1 MAIFAPIAFICLW
14 SGAFIA
20 VRAGLPDVS
29 PLYFLTIRF
38 VIAGVLLALALSL
51 LQPRRWRE
59 LRGRWGVTAMAGV
72 LMNGCYLGAAY
83 IAMTQITGATMALAG
98 SLQPIMV
105 AALSIPLLGD
115 RFGWR
120 QWLGFA
126 LGTGGVALVAGVNLL
141 ELQKGE
147 GMAWAFVSVA
157 SMVAGT
163 LLFSRFA
170 RGVPAAHANA
180 VQLLSGAVFCGVMM
194 VLFEDISV
202 AWTPASVGTL
212 LYLIFGVS
220 LGGMGLYLYMLN
232 SGTAGKVA
240 ANFYLTPGLTAVF
253 GFVLL
258 GETLTPLAVAG
269 FAVASVGIWLVNW
282 KPRVS
287 PGPPGR

>member
-1 MAIFAPIAFICLW
+1 MSALAPIAFICLW

-29 PLYFLTIRF
+29 PFYFLTVRF
-38 VIAGVLLALALSL
+38 AIAGAVLALVLSVI
-51 LQPRRWRE
+51 QWPRWRE
-59 LRGRWGVTAMAGV
+59 LRGRWRMTALTGV

-83 IAMTQITGATMALAG
+83 LAMTEITGATMALAG

-105 AALSIPLLGD
+105 AAISIPLLGD
-115 RFGWR
+115 RFTPR

-126 LGTGGVALVAGVNLL
+126 LGTGGVALVAGINLVEL
-141 ELQKGE
+141 ENST

-170 RGVPAAHANA
+170 RGVPAAQANA
-180 VQLLSGAVFCGVMM
+180 LQLLSGATFCAVMM
-194 VLFEDISV
+194 LLFEDV
-202 AWTPASVGTL
+202 AVQWTPASVGTL

-220 LGGMGLYLYMLN
+220 LGGMGLYLFMLN

-258 GETLTPLAVAG
+258 GESLTPLAIAG
-269 FAVASVGIWLVNW
+269 FALASVGIWLVNA
-282 KPRVS
+282 KPKQT
-287 PGPPGR
+287 

>member
-20 VRAGLPDVS
+20 VRAGLPDVT

-38 VIAGVLLALALSL
+38 AIAGVLLALVLSV

-59 LRGRWGVTAMAGV
+59 LRGRWRVTALAGV
-72 LMNGCYLGAAY
+72 LMNGCYLGGAY

-126 LGTGGVALVAGVNLL
+126 LGTGGVALVAGINLL
-141 ELQKGE
+141 ELQNGA
-147 GMAWAFVSVA
+147 GMAWALVSVA

-180 VQLLSGAVFCGVMM
+180 VQLLSGAVFCAVMM
-194 VLFEDISV
+194 VLFEDV
-202 AWTPASVGTL
+202 AVVWTPASVGTL

-258 GETLTPLAVAG
+258 AETLTPLAIAG
-269 FAVASVGIWLVNW
+269 FAVASVGIWLVNAR
-282 KPRVS
+282 PRA
-287 PGPPGR
+287 

>member
-20 VRAGLPDVS
+20 VRAGLPDVT

-38 VIAGVLLALALSL
+38 AIAGGLLALALSV

-59 LRGRWGVTAMAGV
+59 LRGRWRVTALAGV
-72 LMNGCYLGAAY
+72 LMNGCYLGGAY

-126 LGTGGVALVAGVNLL
+126 LGTGGVALVAGINLL
-141 ELQKGE
+141 ELQNGT
-147 GMAWAFVSVA
+147 GMAWALVSVA

-180 VQLLSGAVFCGVMM
+180 VQLLSGAVFCAVMM
-194 VLFEDISV
+194 VLFEDV
-202 AWTPASVGTL
+202 AVVWTPASVGTL

-258 GETLTPLAVAG
+258 GETLTPLAIAG
-269 FAVASVGIWLVNW
+269 FAVASVGIWLVNAR
-282 KPRVS
+282 PRA
-287 PGPPGR
+287 

>member
-20 VRAGLPDVS
+20 VRAGLPDVT

-38 VIAGVLLALALSL
+38 AIAGVLLALVLSV

-59 LRGRWGVTAMAGV
+59 LRGRWRVTALAGV
-72 LMNGCYLGAAY
+72 LMNGCYLGGAY

-126 LGTGGVALVAGVNLL
+126 LGTGGVALVAGINLL
-141 ELQKGE
+141 ELQNGA
-147 GMAWAFVSVA
+147 GMAWALVSVA

-180 VQLLSGAVFCGVMM
+180 VQLLSGAVFCAVMM
-194 VLFEDISV
+194 VLFEDV
-202 AWTPASVGTL
+202 AVVWTPASVGTL

-258 GETLTPLAVAG
+258 GETLTPLAIAG
-269 FAVASVGIWLVNW
+269 FALASVGIWLVNAR
-282 KPRVS
+282 PRA
-287 PGPPGR
+287 

>member
-20 VRAGLPDVS
+20 VRAGLPDVT

-38 VIAGVLLALALSL
+38 AIAGVLLALVLSV

-59 LRGRWGVTAMAGV
+59 LRGRWRVTALAGV
-72 LMNGCYLGAAY
+72 LMNGCYLGGAY

-120 QWLGFA
+120 QWMGFA
-126 LGTGGVALVAGVNLL
+126 LGTGGVALVAGINLL
-141 ELQKGE
+141 ELQNGA
-147 GMAWAFVSVA
+147 GMAWALVSVA

-180 VQLLSGAVFCGVMM
+180 VQLLSGAVFCAVMM
-194 VLFEDISV
+194 VLFEDV
-202 AWTPASVGTL
+202 AVVWTPASVGTL

-258 GETLTPLAVAG
+258 GETLTPLAIAG
-269 FAVASVGIWLVNW
+269 FALASVGIWLVNAR
-282 KPRVS
+282 PRA
-287 PGPPGR
+287 